1 MIIVCLLHHAV
12 MMLCRWHLVPVCLS
26 DCWVASLSQVTF
38 LLTTASLSAELHS
51 TLSLFNIHTCHEL
64 HWFLVLDESTRMMI
78 GCALLLLGNKGLI
91 DLWMYKQKL
100 LQWLL
105 MERIKQVTT
114 TPESVHEL
122 NKRLSTHL
130 EQNLAFGKAVWCSL
144 YVGVLLLCYM
154 MIVHDIFLSTSLVF
168 SVICQRFNYHTYC
181 SHMFTETPK
190 NLTHVEKEAHNRS
203 LLSWTDTGH
212 VCFRNWGSSPAR

>member
-1 MIIVCLLHHAV
+1 
-12 MMLCRWHLVPVCLS
+12 
-26 DCWVASLSQVTF
+26 
-38 LLTTASLSAELHS
+38 
-51 TLSLFNIHTCHEL
+51 
-64 HWFLVLDESTRMMI
+64 MI

-130 EQNLAFGKAVWCSL
+130 EQNLAFGKAV
-144 YVGVLLLCYM
+144 
-154 MIVHDIFLSTSLVF
+154 
-168 SVICQRFNYHTYC
+168 
-181 SHMFTETPK
+181 
-190 NLTHVEKEAHNRS
+190 
-203 LLSWTDTGH
+203 
-212 VCFRNWGSSPAR
+212 